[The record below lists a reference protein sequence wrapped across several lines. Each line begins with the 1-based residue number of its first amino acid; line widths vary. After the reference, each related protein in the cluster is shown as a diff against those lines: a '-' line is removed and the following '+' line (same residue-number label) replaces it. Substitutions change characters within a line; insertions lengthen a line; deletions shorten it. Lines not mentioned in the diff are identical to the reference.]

1 MTEPQRPAANGER
14 GEAPAG
20 GDEYAR
26 AYSEGYGEGLREA
39 LREMLQ
45 HASRGHTAQE
55 LRLLVESRLAR
66 VREDVELKRRS
77 LTNPPN
83 RPAWGAMLRP
93 PSPTLSAPAPPTPT
107 RAVDIVPGGAYLFR
121 EQRPERAVAA
131 AAAAAGRFPRLVA
144 ISVRPP
150 PFALPASVTLE
161 FVEIRMSGDPDERP
175 DPTRISGRI
184 RSAVEAEGGALVY
197 LDAVETLA
205 GEAGINPTLKF
216 VTWLTQLAAARA
228 SAVVVSVDPA
238 TLDPRSMSLLERAF
252 PSVL

>member
-1 MTEPQRPAANGER
+1 MTEAHRPAANGER
-14 GEAPAG
+14 GESPAG

-83 RPAWGAMLRP
+83 RPAWGAILRP
-93 PSPTLSAPAPPTPT
+93 PSPTLTPPPSGGAP
-107 RAVDIVPGGAYLFR
+107 RSLDIVAGGAYLFR

-131 AAAAAGRFPRLVA
+131 AGAAAGRFPRLVA

-150 PFALPASVTLE
+150 SFSLPPGTSLE
-161 FVEIRMSGDPDERP
+161 FVEIRVSGDPDERP

-184 RSAVEAEGGALVY
+184 RTAVEAEGGALVY

-216 VTWLTQLAAARA
+216 VSWLTQLAAARA

-238 TLDPRSMSLLERAF
+238 TLDPRSMSLLERSF